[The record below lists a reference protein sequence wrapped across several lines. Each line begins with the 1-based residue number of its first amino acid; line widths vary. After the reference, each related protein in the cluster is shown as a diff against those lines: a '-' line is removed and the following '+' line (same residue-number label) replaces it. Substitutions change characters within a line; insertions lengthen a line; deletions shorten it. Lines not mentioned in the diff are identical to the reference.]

1 MKLLINSYIKKN
13 QTMISNID
21 YKKMNKKAHNQQLNK
36 KNDHKN
42 GRKQKIN
49 GKTVEVITCFSR
61 K

>member
-1 MKLLINSYIKKN
+1 
-13 QTMISNID
+13 MISNID